1 LATVWRF
8 KVPTATNEECSF
20 WDVGSQSGIKLAP
33 LEETHHSHFKV
44 HKYESRE
51 FLKNA

>member
-1 LATVWRF
+1 MKNVIL
-8 KVPTATNEECSF
+8 
-20 WDVGSQSGIKLAP
+20 WDVGSQSGIKVAS
-33 LEETHHSHFKV
+33 LEEMQHSHFKV